1 MGPRNRH
8 AASVSSLTRVHS
20 WSNLRHVF
28 SPDLMTTREVADA
41 FGVTTREIARRVER
55 SALEPAVK
63 LRGLRGAFL
72 FNRADIAAL
81 TSERES

>member
-1 MGPRNRH
+1 
-8 AASVSSLTRVHS
+8 
-20 WSNLRHVF
+20 
-28 SPDLMTTREVADA
+28 MTTREVADA

-63 LRGLRGAFL
+63 LPGLRGAFL

-81 TSERES
+81 TSERELSLIHI

>member
-1 MGPRNRH
+1 
-8 AASVSSLTRVHS
+8 
-20 WSNLRHVF
+20 
-28 SPDLMTTREVADA
+28 MTTREVADA